1 MLPMI
6 ALDPKKRASAH
17 ELLQHPLIADIDI
30 HEDMENFLNSLN
42 SSTEESVIS
51 NNIEKESGEC
61 VIGKKRKSS
70 L

>member
-17 ELLQHPLIADIDI
+17 ELLQHPLIADIGI

>member
-6 ALDPKKRASAH
+6 ELDPKKRASAH

-42 SSTEESVIS
+42 LSSKTSNSSNTENELS
-51 NNIEKESGEC
+51 SGC
-61 VIGKKRKSS
+61 VIGKKRKRT
-70 L
+70 

>member
-6 ALDPKKRASAH
+6 ELDPKKRASAH

-42 SSTEESVIS
+42 LSSKTSNSSNTENELS
-51 NNIEKESGEC
+51 SGC